1 MMRHTATILALLL
14 AAGMA
19 QAGPIDWLHSA
30 RLAMDAHPKT
40 VKFAAAFVAAG
51 IHAAGLR
58 HCRQGSVENCDG
70 KYGAAWGIFATVTVA
85 NLIMVPVSEKIEGKT
100 GWAISLGSSG
110 AQLGHGIYEWRKKA
124 NETHVDMSRVIL
136 VRH

>member
-1 MMRHTATILALLL
+1 MRHTAAILVLLL
-14 AAGMA
+14 AAGTA
-19 QAGPIDWLHSA
+19 QAGPRNWLHSA
-30 RLAMDAHPKT
+30 RLAAVAHPKT
-40 VKFAAAFVAAG
+40 VKFAVAIVAASV
-51 IHAAGLR
+51 HAAGLK

-100 GWAISLGSSG
+100 GWAVSLGSSG

-124 NETHVDMSRVIL
+124 NETHVDMSRVVLI
-136 VRH
+136 RH